1 MNIPP
6 RMKCNAATCIK
17 TTLNVFSDH
26 LGIPT
31 LTSPSFQRD
40 KFEDTTVLHQAYVQK
55 PLYGIKIPHFLLFL
69 GAEVL
74 CCFGARY
81 KNTA

>member
-17 TTLNVFSDH
+17 TTLSVFSDH

-31 LTSPSFQRD
+31 LTSPSFQGD
-40 KFEDTTVLHQAYVQK
+40 NFEDTTVLHQAYVQK
-55 PLYGIKIPHFLLFL
+55 PLYGKKPQSFLLFV
-69 GAEVL
+69 GAEVQS
-74 CCFGARY
+74 CFGATY
-81 KNTA
+81 KNSA